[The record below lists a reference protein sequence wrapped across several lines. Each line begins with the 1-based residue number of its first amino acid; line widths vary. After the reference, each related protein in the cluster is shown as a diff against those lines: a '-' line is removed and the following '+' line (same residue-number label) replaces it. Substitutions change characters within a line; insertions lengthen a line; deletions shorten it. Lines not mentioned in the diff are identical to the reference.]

1 MPAPEAHA
9 PFNFVPAN
17 DPICWSIEPEQKE
30 ATYSGSIS
38 IEIEALEPIL
48 ESGKQEKGEV
58 RRFIMRNGKPFIPG
72 TGLKGV
78 VRSLLE
84 ALSMSS
90 LTPISPRRVFFRDL
104 NNESYLQRFVEQ
116 RDGVSIYKSRAGYL
130 RKESGKWCVIPCEW
144 AKVSH
149 QALLS
154 AEIRFHEGQN
164 GRPIDRLERL
174 LRCDASR
181 KGIRGNA
188 PAATDHYHPPNHRR
202 EQGITLRYRKITQIE
217 LGGGGRFVTAGHMV
231 GRHFEAVFYEPSAG
245 AKPIPAHHA
254 WDDFEDWLD
263 SHKPRRDLFKRYQ
276 SEAARSYYTNGIP
289 VFWIEAAGSTPAA
302 PKLEAFG
309 FSQLFCVPY
318 KRSIESRV
326 APRGDDEPLSLAEQ
340 IFGYA
345 DLRLGERSLSR
356 RGRVTFGAAQ
366 CISEFHELPAQ
377 RVIPGNPSATCL
389 GLYLAQPDPGRV
401 NRTARNHGLTT
412 YDSLG
417 SKLRGRK
424 VYWHRKGA
432 WGVMPP
438 NPVVPRGNDN
448 VSVQYAPLDKGVKFA
463 ATIVIDRLTK
473 LELGGLVASIELPKG
488 HAHKIGLGKAFG
500 LGSARMKIMSFNVAP
515 DGTRYRSL
523 REHAGSQSSTSLKP
537 SDCADLFREQ
547 IGLICNAEFE
557 RIPEIRE
564 LRALTNY
571 EESPPALKTAYMAL
585 ERAMNDHNSSV
596 YANKPV
602 LPAAT
607 SIAGRTG
614 RP

>member
-1 MPAPEAHA
+1 MPVPEARA

-17 DPICWSIEPEQKE
+17 EPIGWSMEAEQKE
-30 ATYSGSIS
+30 ATYSGSLS

-48 ESGKQEKGEV
+48 VSGKQEKGEV

-78 VRSLLE
+78 VRSMLE

-130 RKESGKWCVIPCEW
+130 RKLEGKWCVVPCEW

-149 QALLS
+149 EALS
-154 AEIRFHEGQN
+154 DAGIRFYQDTR
-164 GRPIDRLERL
+164 RPIERLDRLLQCMVAKR
-174 LRCDASR
+174 
-181 KGIRGNA
+181 GIGGQP
-188 PAATDHYHPPNHRR
+188 PAIGDHRHPKPWNPHL
-202 EQGITLRYRKITQIE
+202 TLRYRRLQQINM
-217 LGGGGRFVTAGHMV
+217 GGSGRIVTAGHM
-231 GRHFEAVFYEPSAG
+231 GNRHFEAVFYEPSAG

-345 DLRLGERSLSR
+345 ELRLGERSLSR

-401 NRTARNHGLTT
+401 DRTARNHGLTT
-412 YDSLG
+412 YDSPD

-547 IGLICNAEFE
+547 IGLICDAEFE

-571 EESPPALKTAYMAL
+571 DEAPPALKTAYMAL

>member
-17 DPICWSIEPEQKE
+17 EPIGWSIEPEQKE

-48 ESGKQEKGEV
+48 VSGKQEHGEV
-58 RRFIMRNGKPFIPG
+58 RRFIRRNGKPFIPG

-78 VRSLLE
+78 VRSMLE
-84 ALSMSS
+84 ALSMSN
-90 LTPISPRRVFFRDL
+90 LNPISPRRVFFRDL
-104 NNESYLQRFVEQ
+104 NNQSYLQRFVEQ
-116 RDGVSIYKSRAGYL
+116 DDGVSVYKSRAGYL
-130 RKESGKWCVIPCEW
+130 RKLDGKWCVVPCEW

-149 QALLS
+149 QALS
-154 AEIRFHEGQN
+154 DANIRFFQDTR
-164 GRPIDRLERL
+164 RPIERLDRLLQCRV
-174 LRCDASR
+174 
-181 KGIRGNA
+181 
-188 PAATDHYHPPNHRR
+188 AT
-202 EQGITLRYRKITQIE
+202 QGIGGQPPAIEDHRHPKPWNHHLTLRYRRVQQIRT
-217 LGGGGRFVTAGHMV
+217 GGSGRIVTAGHM
-231 GRHFEAVFYEPSAG
+231 GNRHFEAVFYEPIAG

-254 WDDFEDWLD
+254 WDDFEEWLD

-289 VFWIEAAGSTPAA
+289 VFWVEAAGSTPAA

-318 KRSIESRV
+318 KRSIQSRV
-326 APRGDDEPLSLAEQ
+326 APRGGDEPLSLAEQ

-356 RGRVTFGAAQ
+356 RGRVTFGPAR
-366 CISEFHELPAQ
+366 CVSEFRELTAL

-389 GLYLAQPDPGRV
+389 GLYLAQPAAGLV
-401 NRTARNHGLTT
+401 NRNARNHGLTT
-412 YDSLG
+412 YDSPN
-417 SKLRGRK
+417 SRLRGRK

-438 NPVVPRGNDN
+438 NPVAPGGNHN

-463 ATIVIDRLTK
+463 ATIVIDRLTR

-523 REHAGSQSSTSLKP
+523 REHAGSQSSTSLQP

-547 IGLICNAEFE
+547 IGLICAAEFE
-557 RIPEIRE
+557 QIPEIRE

-571 EESPPALKTAYMAL
+571 DGAPSASETAYMAL
-585 ERAMNDHNSSV
+585 ERAGNDHGMSV

-602 LPAAT
+602 LPSAS
-607 SIAGRTG
+607 SIAGRAG
-614 RP
+614 HP